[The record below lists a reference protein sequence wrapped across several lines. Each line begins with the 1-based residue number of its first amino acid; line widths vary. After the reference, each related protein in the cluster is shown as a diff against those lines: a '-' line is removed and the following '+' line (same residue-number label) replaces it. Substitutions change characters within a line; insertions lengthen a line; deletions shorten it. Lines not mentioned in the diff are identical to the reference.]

1 VRYAGQGFRLG
12 RYPIHFHMIGTVR
25 NSYVRGNSI
34 HHTYN
39 RAVVI
44 HGVHFLRVVNNVAF
58 ETMGNTFFVE
68 PSSS

>member
-1 VRYAGQGFRLG
+1 
-12 RYPIHFHMIGTVR
+12 MR
-25 NSYVRGNSI
+25 NSYVRGNSV

-68 PSSS
+68 DGIETKNVLTIILTLTHSL